1 MTTHLPKRLFGPS
14 SAQPECPLST
24 QTCHYGL
31 MAALPIADISRM
43 RNAAPVTTFERFR
56 TFLAR
61 TAVLW
66 LVAAIALADLGAA
79 LGGPELPF
87 YLLAVVVVIFAIIV
101 GSRRALP
108 RLLCSTEQLGF
119 ARNRDWLHYTIELK
133 GTPRGYLPL
142 AVLWFV
148 GAVLTGLHFPY
159 VGVVLASGLLL
170 AAWAG
175 DRRKYPVDL
184 AATP

>member
-1 MTTHLPKRLFGPS
+1 
-14 SAQPECPLST
+14 
-24 QTCHYGL
+24 
-31 MAALPIADISRM
+31 M
-43 RNAAPVTTFERFR
+43 RNAAPMSAFGRFR
-56 TFLAR
+56 DFLAR
-61 TAVLW
+61 TAVMW
-66 LVAAIALADLGAA
+66 VIASIALADIGAA
-79 LGGPELPF
+79 TAGPELPF
-87 YLLAVVVVIFAIIV
+87 YLLAVLVVLFAIIV

-119 ARNRDWLHYTIELK
+119 ARNRDWLHYTIELV

-142 AVLWFV
+142 SMLWFV

-175 DRRKYPVDL
+175 DRRKYPMDPSTTR
-184 AATP
+184 TP